1 MSTLLHTQELCKHF
15 GGILAVNNVNIT
27 TEENELRSII
37 GPNGAGK
44 TTLINLITGRFP
56 ASSGQVFFLD
66 KDITNKPPHE
76 LVRLGICRTF
86 QITSVFLGLT
96 AFENIRIARQSHLGG
111 SLKLFS
117 SKESL
122 KEVNESTWAILER
135 IGLQEKALQPA
146 KNLAHGDQRL
156 IEVGIALAGNPKI
169 LILDE
174 PTAGMSPT
182 ETNHIAELIRRLSRN
197 LSVILIEHDMEVV
210 MAISDKITVLHWG
223 GVIAEG
229 NPKEIQENKF
239 VKEAYFGEEEG

>member
-1 MSTLLHTQELCKHF
+1 VLSK
-15 GGILAVNNVNIT
+15 
-27 TEENELRSII
+27 I
-37 GPNGAGK
+37 G
-44 TTLINLITGRFP
+44 LIN
-56 ASSGQVFFLD
+56 A
-66 KDITNKPPHE
+66 K
-76 LVRLGICRTF
+76 
-86 QITSVFLGLT
+86 
-96 AFENIRIARQSHLGG
+96 
-111 SLKLFS
+111 
-117 SKESL
+117 KESKL
-122 KEVNESTWAILER
+122 A
-135 IGLQEKALQPA
+135 EKYVDEFSIKTPSIEQLVM
-146 KNLAHGDQRL
+146 NLSGGNQQK
-156 IEVGIALAGNPKI
+156 VALAKCLSTNPKI

>member
-1 MSTLLHTQELCKHF
+1 
-15 GGILAVNNVNIT
+15 
-27 TEENELRSII
+27 
-37 GPNGAGK
+37 
-44 TTLINLITGRFP
+44 
-56 ASSGQVFFLD
+56 
-66 KDITNKPPHE
+66 
-76 LVRLGICRTF
+76 
-86 QITSVFLGLT
+86 
-96 AFENIRIARQSHLGG
+96 
-111 SLKLFS
+111 LKA
-117 SKESL
+117 
-122 KEVNESTWAILER
+122 VNESTWAILER